1 LTGTVTGLS
10 AMLDAAEA
18 INGKKRQLD
27 EPAERAAAD
36 PLSQGPPLR
45 VKVSWQRRRYRPGGA
60 GATVVSG
67 TSGPF
72 WSPS

>member
-1 LTGTVTGLS
+1 MTLTE
-10 AMLDAAEA
+10 AE
-18 INGKKRQLD
+18 Q
-27 EPAERAAAD
+27 AERAAAD
-36 PLSQGPPLR
+36 PLSQGPPLW
-45 VKVSWQRRRYRPGGA
+45 VKVSWQRCRYRPGGA

>member
-1 LTGTVTGLS
+1 MAFVVAPAS
-10 AMLDAAEA
+10 HEDAVA
-18 INGKKRQLD
+18 
-27 EPAERAAAD
+27 PAQWVRFPGAAAD

-45 VKVSWQRRRYRPGGA
+45 VSVSLQRCRYRPGGA

>member
-1 LTGTVTGLS
+1 MKLRISMRSLIIGSADLS
-10 AMLDAAEA
+10 SAVRSDTPFR
-18 INGKKRQLD
+18 G
-27 EPAERAAAD
+27 AAAD
-36 PLSQGPPLR
+36 PPWQGPPLR
-45 VKVSWQRRRYRPGGA
+45 VWQPCRYRPGGA